1 MFKEHKETHMAKIQ
15 SETVTIKLSKLV
27 KDSDGSHE
35 HLASEDFEANL
46 EAIVQEL
53 VGAGV
58 IVEIERT

>member
-1 MFKEHKETHMAKIQ
+1 MFKEHKGTHMAKIQ

-27 KDSDGSHE
+27 KDSDAAHE
-35 HLASEDFEANL
+35 QLASDDFEVNL

>member
-1 MFKEHKETHMAKIQ
+1 MAKIQ

-35 HLASEDFEANL
+35 YLASEDFEANL